1 METNKELIIGNEGRI
16 KVKAGIDKAASAVAP
31 TLGAVGMTASI
42 EYPGLDPV
50 DADDGVTILKSL
62 KFKDHHENI
71 GLQKL
76 RKAAVRTSTE
86 GGDGTATTT
95 VLTQAFVAEAF
106 KEISNDSSKIREV
119 RERLEKGL
127 HETLS
132 ELSKIKR
139 EVTEEDIEKIAT
151 ISSLDP
157 EVAKLIA
164 EVIKEVGV
172 NGVVTVEKGSKIGY
186 SKEVVKGARFNK
198 GIISPYFIN
207 NPDKGECVIENPY
220 IILADRKLSTNGQV
234 TSIMQS
240 IQDSGNLNV
249 LFIADD
255 VDSLALAT
263 LIQNNSTVTV
273 MDPETKA
280 TKKGTFNIA
289 CVRNPYTASRATDFL
304 HDIAALTGG
313 TVISEQA
320 GMKLDNATVK
330 ELGVASKVVV
340 TKETTTIMAGQQTE
354 ALKERI
360 ALVEKLIEES
370 VSDYEKLMLEDRL
383 ACLTGGIGVIRVGAY
398 TDTEFNAKKYKFENA
413 VNATQAA
420 LQEGIIAGGG
430 KSLAFVGSLIKEP
443 IFKNALRAPVKQ
455 MAINAG
461 MTESRNWFDKLLR
474 KPLKASKVVIGVS
487 NICGPETG
495 YDFRKKVVTNMFDAG
510 IIDPFKVTRLALES
524 ATAIAISLVSN
535 EVFITEEDEIE
546 ND

>member
-1 METNKELIIGNEGRI
+1 METNKEVIIGNEGRI

-62 KFKDHHENI
+62 KFKDRHENI

-76 RKAAVRTSTE
+76 RKAAIRTSSE

-95 VLTQAFVAEAF
+95 VLTQALVTEAF
-106 KEISNDSSKIREV
+106 KEIANDSSKIREV
-119 RERLEKGL
+119 RERLAKGL
-127 HETLS
+127 EEVLTQ
-132 ELSKIKR
+132 LSKIKR

-207 NPDKGECVIENPY
+207 NPDKGECVIKNPY
-220 IILADRKLSTNGQV
+220 IVLADRKISTNGQID
-234 TSIMQS
+234 SIMKS
-240 IQDSGNLNV
+240 IQESGNLNV
-249 LFIADD
+249 LFVADD
-255 VDSLALAT
+255 IDSLALAS

-304 HDIAALTGG
+304 DDIAALTGG

-340 TKETTTIMAGQQTE
+340 TKETTTIMVGEQTE
-354 ALKERI
+354 APKERI

-420 LQEGIIAGGG
+420 LQEGILAGGG
-430 KSLAFVGSLIKEP
+430 TALAKIASGMTVDHATVTEP
-443 IFKNALRAPVKQ
+443 MFLRALTAPIKQ

-461 MTESRNWFDKLLR
+461 MDWTDVSIGLNSEPNETAGSPWFD
-474 KPLKASKVVIGVS
+474 I
-487 NICGPETG
+487 G
-495 YDFRKKVVTNMFDAG
+495 YDFKNKKLVNMFDAG

-524 ATAIAISLVSN
+524 ATAIAIGLVSN
-535 EVFITEEDEIE
+535 EVFITEEDEKE
-546 ND
+546 EK